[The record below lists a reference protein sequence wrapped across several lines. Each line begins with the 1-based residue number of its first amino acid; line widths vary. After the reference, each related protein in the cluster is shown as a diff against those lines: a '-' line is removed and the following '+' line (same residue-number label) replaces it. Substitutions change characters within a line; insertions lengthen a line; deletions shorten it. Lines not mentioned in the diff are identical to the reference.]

1 MWFTNLKISKKLI
14 LSFVLIALISGA
26 MGGYSI
32 YALKTANKLDVELYE
47 NMTVPIAEMSQIGIE
62 FQQMRVNIRDL
73 VMAESSEES
82 LKNINAIQENIEKIE
97 KLSESFDKTI
107 KSDDV
112 RREFDTFIAAKKV
125 YKTELEKLIQLVKE
139 GKHNEVV
146 TMMKENKEADKASL
160 EEQKAIENLISMKT
174 NYGKEQSNLNTS
186 KSNTAIIAMIV
197 VNIFVMIISV
207 LIGLYIAGLITKPL
221 EKVVHMIKEM
231 SKGHLGERLNIN
243 TCDELGEMAQ
253 VMDAF
258 ACDLQEHVI
267 GTMQRISQGDINM
280 EIIVKDEKDEISP
293 ALDKTIKTIK
303 ALVEDANILS
313 NAAKEGNLDIRSDE
327 TKHSGDFRKIV
338 EGVNGLIE
346 GMVKPIKE
354 VNSVMSEMSKG
365 NLEVRVNGS
374 YKGEFGVL
382 ARSVNNTQKGLKG
395 IVGEISEIIGEVST
409 GNLAIESVK
418 EFEGNFNN
426 ISASLNTIIISLN
439 SVLSEIN
446 VASEEVFMGARQ
458 VSEGSQ
464 SLSEGAAEQASAIE
478 ELTSSIAEIAAQTKE
493 NATNANEAKEL
504 AIKAKEKAEQGN
516 IQMKEMLQSMAEI
529 NECSDSISKIIKVID
544 EIAFQTNILALNAA
558 VEAAR
563 AGQHGKGF
571 AVVAEEVRNLAE
583 RSAKAAKETTELIE
597 GSIKKAEKGTEI
609 ANDTAKAL
617 YEIVNGV
624 SKATTFVTEIA
635 AASAEQAIGISQ
647 INSGIDQV
655 SQVIQA
661 NSATAEESAA
671 ASEELSSQSQ
681 LLKDMVSV
689 FKLKK

>member
-1 MWFTNLKISKKLI
+1 MWFSNLKISKKLI
-14 LSFVLIALISGA
+14 LGFVLISLISGA

-32 YALKTANKLDVELYE
+32 YALKVANKLDVELYE
-47 NMTVPIAEMSQIGIE
+47 YMTVPISEMSQIGIE
-62 FQQMRVNIRDL
+62 FQQMRVSIRDL
-73 VMAESSEES
+73 VMAESSEEIS
-82 LKNINAIQENIEKIE
+82 EHINIIEKKLENIETI
-97 KLSESFDKTI
+97 SESFNSTI
-107 KSDDV
+107 ISSDI
-112 RREFDTFIAAKKV
+112 RKEFDNFIEAKKI
-125 YKTELEKLIQLVKE
+125 YKTELDKLIKLVREEKY
-139 GKHNEVV
+139 NEAI

-160 EEQKAIENLISMKT
+160 AEQKAIENLISMKT
-174 NYGKEQSNLNTS
+174 NSGKEQSSLNTS
-186 KSNTAIIAMIV
+186 KSNTAIIIMII
-197 VNIFVMIISV
+197 VNVFVMIISI
-207 LIGLYIAGLITKPL
+207 LIGLYISGLITKPL

-231 SKGHLGERLNIN
+231 SKGHLGERLNIS
-243 TCDELGEMAQ
+243 TYDELGEMAQ

-258 ACDLQEHVI
+258 ACDLQENVI
-267 GTMQRISQGDINM
+267 DTMKRISQGDMSIEIN
-280 EIIVKDEKDEISP
+280 IKDEKDEISP

-313 NAAKEGNLDIRSDE
+313 MAAKEGNLDIRSDE

-338 EGVNGLIE
+338 EGVNELIE
-346 GMVKPIKE
+346 AMVKPIKE

-365 NLEVRVNGS
+365 NLEVQVNGS

-395 IVGEISEIIGEVST
+395 IVGEISEIIGEVSK

-418 EFEGNFNN
+418 EFDGNFNN
-426 ISASLNTIIISLN
+426 ISTSLNTIIISLN

-458 VSEGSQ
+458 VSDGSQ

-504 AIKAKEKAEQGN
+504 AIKVKEKAEQGN
-516 IQMKEMLQSMAEI
+516 TQMNEMLQSMAEI

-597 GSIKKAEKGTEI
+597 GSIRKAEKGTEI

-624 SKATTFVTEIA
+624 SKATTFVSEIA
-635 AASAEQAIGISQ
+635 ASSAEQAIGISQ
-647 INSGIDQV
+647 INTGIDQV